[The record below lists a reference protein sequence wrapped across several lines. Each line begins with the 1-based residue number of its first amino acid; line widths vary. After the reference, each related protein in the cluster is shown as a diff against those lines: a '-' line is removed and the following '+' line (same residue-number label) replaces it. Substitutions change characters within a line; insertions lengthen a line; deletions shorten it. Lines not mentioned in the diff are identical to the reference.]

1 MVDASTAVH
10 LPIGLIFVL
19 TATYKLCRSGNRN
32 FGYRSIWLGMG
43 SFGVSEVAT
52 AGAVY
57 RWLDASLGPGWG
69 IVLIHCCTMLGV
81 GFAFNALHIMLGHG
95 RERRV
100 RNGVLTAG
108 AVTAA
113 LAPWIISPPLTTP
126 PALSAYQTYFD
137 ATWQSVVHWSAVN
150 AYLLTRIVQFSVAT
164 WRRINERREEGA
176 LTTGIQLVLMAML
189 IALVAIADSMIFQV
203 LWSVGYGPSLLPLF
217 VSTSSGLRVVA
228 LVILAIGSGWPYF
241 HRRWKR
247 ISVHRPWSRDRRDL
261 SLLRDHWSL
270 HVATIPEVS
279 MFPEAIS
286 GTPNSAEELQWQK
299 SRMVIEIYDARRRLG
314 PYFDAA
320 DRHWA
325 AETVR
330 CADLPPSQRDAVLE
344 DLCLHRALDHYR
356 RGTKAQDVCAHEMT
370 SARTADVMAA
380 RLAARL
386 RLLRH
391 PRAAAVITE
400 TAQKG
405 MTWTATH

>member
-10 LPIGLIFVL
+10 LPIGLVFVL
-19 TATYKLCRSGNRN
+19 TATYKLCRSRSRN

-43 SFGVSEVAT
+43 SFGASEVAT

-95 RERRV
+95 PDRRV

-108 AVTAA
+108 AVIAA
-113 LAPWIISPPLTTP
+113 IAPWIISPPLTAP
-126 PALSAYQTYFD
+126 PELSPYQTYFD
-137 ATWQSVVHWSAVN
+137 ATWQSVVHWSIVN
-150 AYLLTRIVQFSVAT
+150 AYLLTRICQFSAAT
-164 WRRINERREEGA
+164 WRRIKERREEGA
-176 LTTGIQLVLMAML
+176 LTTGIQLVLVAML
-189 IALVAIADSMIFQV
+189 IALVAIAESMTFQG
-203 LWSVGYGPSLLPLF
+203 LWLASYGPSLLSLF

-241 HRRWKR
+241 HRRWKHV
-247 ISVHRPWSRDRRDL
+247 SAHRPWSRDRRDL
-261 SLLRDHWSL
+261 HLLRDHWSL

-279 MFPEAIS
+279 MFPEAIT
-286 GTPNSAEELQWQK
+286 GTPNGAKELQWQK
-299 SRMVIEIYDARRRLG
+299 SRMVIEIYDATRRLG

-320 DRHWA
+320 DRRWA
-325 AETVR
+325 VDTVR
-330 CADLPPSQRDAVLE
+330 SADLTSSQRDAVVE
-344 DLCLHRALDHYR
+344 NLCLHRALDRYR
-356 RGTKAQDVCAHEMT
+356 RGTSAQDVSAQDVT

-391 PRAAAVITE
+391 SRAAAVITE
-400 TAQKG
+400 ATQRG
-405 MTWTATH
+405 TTWTATH